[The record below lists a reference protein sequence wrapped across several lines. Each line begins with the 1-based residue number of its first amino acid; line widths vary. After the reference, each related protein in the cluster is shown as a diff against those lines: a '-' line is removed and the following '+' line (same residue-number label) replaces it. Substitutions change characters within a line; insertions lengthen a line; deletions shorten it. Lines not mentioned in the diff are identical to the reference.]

1 MPADIQKLKDR
12 VTAKV
17 EALREELIELSLR
30 IHAHP
35 ELAFQEEQASAWLA
49 DYLEGHGF
57 RVVRGICDLP
67 TAFRA
72 ERGEG
77 APRVA
82 LLAEYD
88 ALAAIG
94 HGCGHNII
102 ATSSV
107 AAGIASSVVVEETGG
122 TIVVIG
128 TPAEEVYG
136 GKVLMARRGAFDG
149 LDAAMLCHP
158 GSRNAV
164 YAHALACA
172 ELQVEYFGKEA
183 HASSRPE
190 AGVNAL
196 DALIFAF
203 NGIAALR
210 QHIRGSARIHG
221 IITDGGQAPNI
232 VPGHAAGGFLVRA
245 ADEEYLEELK
255 VRVIACLEAGALATG
270 ARMEFRWGEAQYAAM
285 RTNSPLAEAYRSN
298 LAAVGREVTDDQSR
312 RSMGSTDMGNVS
324 TLLPAIHPTIAIA
337 PREVSAHS
345 PEFARWAASE
355 DGHRGLLDAAKALA
369 MTAVD
374 VLVVAELRQQMQE
387 AFADEQRTDA

>member
-49 DYLEGHGF
+49 DYLESHGF

-136 GKVLMARRGAFDG
+136 GKVLMARRGAFDE

-164 YAHALACA
+164 YAHTLACA

-270 ARMEFRWGEAQYAAM
+270 ARVEYRWGDAQYAAM
-285 RTNSPLAEAYRSN
+285 RTNNPLAEAYRSN
-298 LAAVGREVTDDQSR
+298 LVAVGREVTDDESR

-324 TLLPAIHPTIAIA
+324 ALLPAIHPTIAIA

-387 AFADEQRTDA
+387 AFAGEQRTDA

>member
-49 DYLEGHGF
+49 DYLESHGC

-136 GKVLMARRGAFDG
+136 GKVLMARRGAFDE

-210 QHIRGSARIHG
+210 QHLRGSARIHG